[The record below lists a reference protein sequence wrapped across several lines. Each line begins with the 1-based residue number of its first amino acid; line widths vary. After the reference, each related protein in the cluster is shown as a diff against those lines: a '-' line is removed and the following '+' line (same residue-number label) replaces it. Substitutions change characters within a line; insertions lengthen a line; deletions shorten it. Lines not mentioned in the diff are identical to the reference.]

1 MNEREP
7 EAEIVGSPYDEGT
20 PQITDAW
27 LSETIGMIYD
37 CVLEPE
43 RWSGVL
49 GRICTSFKFANAVLG
64 VVSTQPFVH
73 QIRIHHGFDDE
84 WLEAGDSYG
93 DELVSLWGGPA
104 RVQSFPLDE
113 PVLHSDIM
121 PRDQLSSFRYFREI
135 LEPRGILEAV
145 SIAVAREPHLVGY
158 LALNRHE
165 SDGPVLA
172 SELDG
177 IRLLAPHVRRAVTI
191 SNLFEL
197 RTVEKVVFQTI
208 LDRLRHPV
216 LVVDED
222 ARLLYRNAAA
232 EEVLVPG
239 GGISEQRGRVML
251 ERPAAQ
257 SALEVALKLAAHD
270 EAQLTQR
277 GIGIPVSRADGSTL
291 QVHLMPIKG
300 GGIRSTLVQRAVA
313 ALFVVPAARAPSL
326 PADAGALL
334 YNLTPAEAQIFAEVS
349 AGRTLSDAAKS
360 IGIAKSTARSHLLR
374 IFEKTGCR
382 RQAELVALASR
393 LASPL

>member
-84 WLEAGDSYG
+84 WLAAGDSYG

-216 LVVDED
+216 LVVDEE

-277 GIGIPVSRADGSTL
+277 GSAYLYPEQMDQRCRFTLCRSRGR
-291 QVHLMPIKG
+291 
-300 GGIRSTLVQRAVA
+300 IRSTLVQRCRRPVRRAGRPRTE
-313 ALFVVPAARAPSL
+313 FARRC
-326 PADAGALL
+326 GALL